1 MNTKLAESL
10 AEAVVSLPR
19 EDYTLFQQA
28 FTNKIIKKTSGIVGG
43 RACIRNTRIAVWVL
57 ISLMQQGVDD
67 ASLLRKYPGLSL
79 IDLAAARLYY
89 ASFEAEIEEN
99 ISSHKRENGWDD

>member
-10 AEAVVSLPR
+10 AEAVVALPH

-28 FTNKIIKKTSGIVGG
+28 LSAKLVKKTPGVVGG

-57 ISLMQQGVDD
+57 ISLMKEGADD
-67 ASLLRKYPGLSL
+67 ATLLSKYPGLSL

-89 ASFEAEIEEN
+89 ASYRAEIDET
-99 ISSHKRENGWDD
+99 ISSHHQEDGFID